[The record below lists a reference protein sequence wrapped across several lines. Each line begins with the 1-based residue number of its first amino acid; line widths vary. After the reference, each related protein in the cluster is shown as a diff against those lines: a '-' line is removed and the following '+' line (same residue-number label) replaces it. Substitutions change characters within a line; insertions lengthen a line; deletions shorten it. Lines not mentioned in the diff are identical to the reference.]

1 MLAAWVT
8 ALVTFKGNIILFNFI
23 NNYHKLNFLSDP
35 DEETRHLFARA
46 NVIEGLVQL
55 LENTDNPNVVQKA
68 CWAITNL
75 SSDGKRIET
84 LKILV

>member
-1 MLAAWVT
+1 MT
-8 ALVTFKGNIILFNFI
+8 NSNF
-23 NNYHKLNFLSDP
+23 YLDP

-75 SSDGKRIET
+75 SSDGKQISSH
-84 LKILV
+84 KIISRFV